1 MMKSERTNNLIFGFW
16 DRFDEAC
23 KQSGMT
29 KAEISRRMGV
39 DRKTLY
45 NPHDSRSMNSG
56 YLAKFCGV
64 TGVSAD
70 YLLGLSNT
78 NKERKVTTL

>member
-1 MMKSERTNNLIFGFW
+1 MKTRTNNLIYGFW
-16 DRFDEAC
+16 DRLDEVC
-23 KQSGMT
+23 EQSGMT
-29 KAEISRRMGV
+29 KAEISRRMGI

-45 NPHDSRSMNSG
+45 NTCGSKSMNSG

-64 TGVSAD
+64 TGASAD

-78 NKERKVTTL
+78 K